1 MHIVLIC
8 EVVGKQYS
16 LHVATFTVPYFAL
29 MSIMPSDMQTD
40 RTSHSFVCCRAP
52 LFPSSAHLIPNIT
65 VCDHCF
71 SEGVMN
77 AALLGLTDMAM
88 SMVVERAKTGPAEG
102 YRCVSVRV
110 CIVVVITLA

>member
-1 MHIVLIC
+1 
-8 EVVGKQYS
+8 
-16 LHVATFTVPYFAL
+16 
-29 MSIMPSDMQTD
+29 
-40 RTSHSFVCCRAP
+40 
-52 LFPSSAHLIPNIT
+52 
-65 VCDHCF
+65 
-71 SEGVMN
+71 MN